1 MAADDNGPSILD
13 LVSASFGPPKHK
25 EGELFLKGPI
35 PWKWLQIA
43 AKLPSKSLQISIA
56 LWFRAGI
63 DKSRE
68 IKLTNV
74 LLNSLGVDRFAKSR
88 GLKHLEQAGL
98 ISIKRTFGKNP
109 IIILKSPPEDNSS
122 TRDDYT

>member
-13 LVSASFGPPKHK
+13 LVSASPGPPKHK

-43 AKLPSKSLQISIA
+43 AKLPGKSLQISIA

-63 DKSRE
+63 TKSRV

-74 LLNSLGVDRFAKSR
+74 LLGSLGVDRFAKSR
-88 GLKHLEQAGL
+88 GLMYLEQAGL

-109 IIILKSPPEDNSS
+109 TITLKSPPEDNSS
-122 TRDDYT
+122 TRDDCA